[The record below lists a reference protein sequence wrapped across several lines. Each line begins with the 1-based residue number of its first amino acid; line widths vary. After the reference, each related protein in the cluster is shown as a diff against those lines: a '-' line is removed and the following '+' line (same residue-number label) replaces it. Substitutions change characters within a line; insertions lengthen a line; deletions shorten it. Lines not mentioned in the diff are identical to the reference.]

1 MADSSEQKPPEANA
15 AGSNSTPA
23 KSTPV
28 QLLIFG
34 KDEMNLAE
42 FPIARLGRN
51 DTRLTI
57 EYEGQTV
64 KDGKVGY
71 LPDSRGNVQ

>member
-1 MADSSEQKPPEANA
+1 MSESSQRK
-15 AGSNSTPA
+15 T
-23 KSTPV
+23 KPV

-51 DTRLTI
+51 DTRLAI

-64 KDGKVGY
+64 KDGKV
-71 LPDSRGNVQ
+71 LTQKWIASTLRPK